1 VDIYCEIDLL
11 MLNMKKLGWELIL
24 ALLLYPPKKQRDP
37 QGVGVEIPKGV
48 GFGTDRVL
56 LGLKV

>member
-1 VDIYCEIDLL
+1 